1 MRRLRS
7 HRHAAFGALTV
18 LAAGLGAAAPA
29 LAQPA
34 VEQVSP
40 APTVTAPTSPGT
52 GSGAVTQV
60 TPAAT
65 PTRTTP
71 TRTTTA
77 ATAPTATTPPAAAVG
92 PPVLR
97 NLKVPASVSAPQG
110 HARFLV
116 GVRVSGPG
124 TVTAQVFDT
133 KGDKLVQT
141 TTATAT
147 APGRVYMLLQ
157 ATNQQGYQLP
167 AGKYRIRLQA
177 SDAQSRVS
185 NTLQKT
191 VSLATTSPRG
201 RLDMDLVPL
210 WRPLARS
217 LKLPAQG
224 GQLVGAL
231 APRGEAVKAGIRRG
245 DVILSIN
252 SVPTLTTGQLQT
264 ALRGLPAGKPVDVQ
278 FRRGRAERTVKL
290 TASPDWTPVA
300 DLSRAYAAA
309 QNRSPKVLAVA
320 VARAL
325 YLARTGKQADAAK
338 LYAAWPR
345 GWKRSA
351 PGQFVNGRILE
362 RRKQTKPALGA
373 YTRALARDAR
383 MGEAAMARGTILSQR
398 GQQKAAT
405 VAFTKA
411 AAIDPKD
418 ATAAAFEAFSMVRAE
433 LPGDA
438 LAPARSAVA
447 IDPNLGEA
455 KIALG
460 LALVLNKQQARGVV
474 ALREGVTL
482 TDNAQL
488 ATQVIDQYLEP
499 TDK

>member
-1 MRRLRS
+1 M
-7 HRHAAFGALTV
+7 
-18 LAAGLGAAAPA
+18 
-29 LAQPA
+29 
-34 VEQVSP
+34 
-40 APTVTAPTSPGT
+40 
-52 GSGAVTQV
+52 
-60 TPAAT
+60 
-65 PTRTTP
+65 
-71 TRTTTA
+71 
-77 ATAPTATTPPAAAVG
+77 
-92 PPVLR
+92 LR

>member
-1 MRRLRS
+1 MRRLHS
-7 HRHAAFGALTV
+7 HRHAAFGTLTV
-18 LAAGLGAAAPA
+18 VAAGLGAAAPGV
-29 LAQPA
+29 AQPA
-34 VEQVSP
+34 VEEVSP
-40 APTVTAPTSPGT
+40 APTATAPATPGT
-52 GSGAVTQV
+52 GSAAVTQV
-60 TPAAT
+60 TPAA
-65 PTRTTP
+65 PATRA
-71 TRTTTA
+71 TTA
-77 ATAPTATTPPAAAVG
+77 TTATAPTATTPPAANVG

-97 NLKVPASVSAPQG
+97 NLKVPPSVSAPQG

-116 GVRVSGPG
+116 GVRVTAPG

-147 APGRVYMLLQ
+147 AAGRVYMLLQ

-177 SDAQSRVS
+177 SDAQSRTS
-185 NTLQKT
+185 NALEKT
-191 VSLATTSPRG
+191 VTLAATSPRG

-231 APRGEAVKAGIRRG
+231 APRGEAVKAGIRRS
-245 DVILSIN
+245 DVILAIN
-252 SVPTLTTGQLQT
+252 GVPTLTTGQLQT

-300 DLSRAYAAA
+300 DMSRAYTAAA
-309 QNRSPKVLAVA
+309 NRSPKVLAIA

-325 YLARTGKQADAAK
+325 YLTRTGKQADAAK

-345 GWKRSA
+345 GWRRSA

-362 RRKQTKPALGA
+362 RRKQAKPALGA
-373 YTRALARDAR
+373 FTRALKRDPR

-405 VAFTKA
+405 VAFARA
-411 AAIDPKD
+411 ATIDPKD

-433 LPGDA
+433 APADA
-438 LAPARSAVA
+438 LVPARAAVA
-447 IDPNLGEA
+447 IEPNLGEA

-460 LALVLNKQQARGVV
+460 LALVLNKHPARGVV

-488 ATQVIDQYLEP
+488 ATQVIDQYLEAA
-499 TDK
+499 DK